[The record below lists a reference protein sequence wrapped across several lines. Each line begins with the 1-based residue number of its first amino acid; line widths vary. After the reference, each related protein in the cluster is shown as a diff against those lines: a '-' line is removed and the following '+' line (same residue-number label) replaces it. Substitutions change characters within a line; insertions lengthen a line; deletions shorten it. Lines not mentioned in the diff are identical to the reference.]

1 MANEKEAD
9 WMKGISNETVC
20 TYYFYVFVIT
30 AIVAGLLIVSHVAS
44 VIRNPKMIVPVLI
57 ALPVPIL
64 AVVNT
69 LFLHIICSRALLK

>member
-1 MANEKEAD
+1 MANDKEAD
-9 WMKGISNETVC
+9 WMKGISNETIC
-20 TYYFYVFVIT
+20 TYYYYVFVVT
-30 AIVAGLLIVSHVAS
+30 AIVSAVLIVSQLLTLV
-44 VIRNPKMIVPVLI
+44 RNPKMVVPVLF